1 LRATVTRLVGRTAD
15 RATYDTL
22 LMLGRNTADTTE
34 RVLYYSA
41 VASALDPA
49 LAKETLAIAL
59 TDELPSTL
67 VGTLIS
73 GVASQGEHPGLAW
86 AFVQANFAALA
97 QKQGPSFRNTFASNL
112 MTNFTDAAHAAE
124 LRSFAP
130 VHETSGGRRV
140 AERAQ
145 EQERIMTDADFTA
158 LQLPAVDEW
167 MRRRPTGQ
175 P

>member
-1 LRATVTRLVGRTAD
+1 VR
-15 RATYDTL
+15 
-22 LMLGRNTADTTE
+22 
-34 RVLYYSA
+34 YYYA

-49 LAKETLAIAL
+49 LANETLAIAL

-67 VGTLIS
+67 VDRLIS
-73 GVASQGEHPGLAW
+73 GVASLGEHPDLAW

-97 QKQGPSFRNTFASNL
+97 QKQGPFFRNTFASNL

-124 LRSFAP
+124 LGSFAP
-130 VHETSGGRRV
+130 VHETSGGRSV
-140 AERAQ
+140 AERA
-145 EQERIMTDADFTA
+145 QERIMTDADFVA

-167 MRRRPTGQ
+167 MRRRPAGQ